1 MADITNKNPWL
12 VNNLKD
18 FQFYVCPECDVKEK
32 FLETFLQH
40 ALNEHDKA
48 KETLPKI
55 IVKAEFEDE
64 ENNVSIHAES
74 TDDFG
79 YDEQDFYDD
88 EEQQPLS
95 QKRRKTHK
103 KPRSKRRPTSS
114 MPVKK
119 SDDDIKFSYPS
130 ELLDVKIKTEE
141 ELQELKTVE
150 LDPNLANDYKSQ
162 KLEFQVEEFME
173 EVDNNHKKDDL
184 KEYKC
189 ELCNS
194 DKIYKD
200 KYNLK
205 LHMKNVHEW
214 NQPRETCDQCGKTFK
229 NVAFLQKHVKSV
241 HEGIRPYKCPGK
253 NMPLNNRTGYLCTY

>member
-1 MADITNKNPWL
+1 MADITNKNPW
-12 VNNLKD
+12 VVKNLKD

-74 TDDFG
+74 ADDFG
-79 YDEQDFYDD
+79 YDEQNFYDD

-141 ELQELKTVE
+141 RQFM
-150 LDPNLANDYKSQ
+150 NLAAKFLLSVRYMVVFSIRVVCAVTYFAPF
-162 KLEFQVEEFME
+162 LGLCGLL
-173 EVDNNHKKDDL
+173 NHHKA
-184 KEYKC
+184 
-189 ELCNS
+189 
-194 DKIYKD
+194 
-200 KYNLK
+200 
-205 LHMKNVHEW
+205 
-214 NQPRETCDQCGKTFK
+214 GK
-229 NVAFLQKHVKSV
+229 FL
-241 HEGIRPYKCPGK
+241 
-253 NMPLNNRTGYLCTY
+253 

>member
-74 TDDFG
+74 ADDFG

-95 QKRRKTHK
+95 QKRRKTYK
-103 KPRSKRRPTSS
+103 KPRKKRKQTTHKVEKADN
-114 MPVKK
+114 M
-119 SDDDIKFSYPS
+119 KFSDPS

-141 ELQELKTVE
+141 ELQEMKA
-150 LDPNLANDYKSQ
+150 DPLENENYKCDFCENKNYFTTSE
-162 KLEFQVEEFME
+162 KLEDHMEEFHNKN
-173 EVDNNHKKDDL
+173 DI